1 MVTQMDSGKLARAIA
16 KTNVYLLVVFAMLGT
31 TFLMTVNARAQS
43 DSGRVTGT
51 VTDRTGAL
59 LPRRG
64 CDPHEYG
71 YRRRPDG
78 DHGQ

>member
-1 MVTQMDSGKLARAIA
+1 MLTEMDLGKLKRAIA

-51 VTDRTGAL
+51 VTDRS
-59 LPRRG
+59 G